1 MFSELLIVIAL
12 IIHGVS
18 FVHRSKYVTLK
29 VWKSSLLPGGL
40 LEPNIIHYHFIW
52 SQLNEQIIGL
62 LNCKEKENDKIYLSN
77 TTLTGKT
84 NVEIVDNADIWTVL
98 IFLYPRHSIWKSNSL
113 SDCHQYKQLPVDVIG
128 YFWSTVMQIETV

>member
-29 VWKSSLLPGGL
+29 VWKSFTARSFVRTKHYTLSFHLKPTEWTNYRSIELQREGGWK
-40 LEPNIIHYHFIW
+40 NIPKQHNI
-52 SQLNEQIIGL
+52 NEQNKCGNWRQRRHMTI
-62 LNCKEKENDKIYLSN
+62 
-77 TTLTGKT
+77 
-84 NVEIVDNADIWTVL
+84 L